1 MTVKITRP
9 SIDIRG
15 TLDELN
21 KPSGIAGNAM
31 LAAETP
37 QEQFNL
43 IGAGRK
49 NLIINGGFDVWQRGT
64 SFTGLYADNFIADR
78 WRLNQNVSNSALA
91 DSAIVTG
98 PTAGTKAIEVTVATA
113 AASLTSSSY
122 CTLRQSIEGSNFTPA
137 SSFGSSD
144 AKELTLSFWH
154 KHSIAGTY
162 SIILRDSLASLNLL
176 VEYAQTSADVWE
188 RTVLR
193 IPAATVGTFHSDT
206 QLGFGVEFTLT
217 NGTAYQSSVT
227 NQWFSGSYYHSTPNQ
242 TQMFLSA
249 GSKFRIA
256 QVQLELGSV
265 ATPFEHRSYGEEL
278 ALCQR
283 YYERI
288 NGTSPWFF
296 GHGYNNQVYLTV
308 EWKVPKRVSS
318 GTVYY
323 SDVGAPASMF
333 TLYGNTGSSGAIDN
347 VITNLVLSKSGV
359 TALTFYLSLSS
370 AANTPYGT
378 SVMWRLDSTR
388 WIAYDAEI

>member
-1 MTVKITRP
+1 MTVKFTRP
-9 SIDIRG
+9 SINIRE
-15 TLDELN
+15 TLDQLN

-49 NLIINGGFDVWQRGT
+49 NLIINGAMQVSQRGT
-64 SFTGLYADNFIADR
+64 SFTDLAAGNFIADR
-78 WRLNQNVSNSALA
+78 WKLNQNVSNSALA

-98 PTAGTKAIEVTVATA
+98 PTAGTQAIEVTVATVPT
-113 AASLTSSSY
+113 SLNTTSY

-137 SSFGSSD
+137 TSFGSSD
-144 AKELTLSFWH
+144 AKALTFSFWH

-162 SIILRDSLASLNLL
+162 SIILRDNLASLNLL

-193 IPAATVGTFHSDT
+193 IPAATTGTFHSDT
-206 QLGFGVEFTLT
+206 QVGIGVEFTLT

-227 NQWFSGSYYHSTPNQ
+227 NQWFSGTYYHSTPNQ
-242 TQMFLSA
+242 TQIFLSP

-256 QVQLELGSV
+256 QVQLEVGSV

-283 YYERI
+283 YYQTI
-288 NGTSPWFF
+288 NTNVQ
-296 GHGYNNQVYLTV
+296 GYPGAGGYFHTNTQFPTQMRSTPSTNIISGGLANISSTGVYDLDNRGCRVECQATNAGRAYHLGANLT
-308 EWKVPKRVSS
+308 
-318 GTVYY
+318 
-323 SDVGAPASMF
+323 
-333 TLYGNTGSSGAIDN
+333 L
-347 VITNLVLSKSGV
+347 
-359 TALTFYLSLSS
+359 
-370 AANTPYGT
+370 
-378 SVMWRLDSTR
+378 
-388 WIAYDAEI
+388 DAEL